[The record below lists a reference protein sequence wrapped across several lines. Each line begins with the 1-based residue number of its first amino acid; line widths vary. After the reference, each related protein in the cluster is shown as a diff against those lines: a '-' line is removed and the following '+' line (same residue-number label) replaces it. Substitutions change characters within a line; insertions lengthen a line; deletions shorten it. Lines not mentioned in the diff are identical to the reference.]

1 MEDEEEQKHFK
12 QVISAFFNYS
22 VDAMRDISRME
33 RDYNQIDAKYQKYLS
48 FDFKKDRIDRLK
60 KAVLQNSLVLN
71 QIVKEYQSLFEFD
84 RLPNG
89 LIAFKP
95 MFIKPSDIVKMRS
108 TIKSFLRDWSS
119 EVSTTSIHI
128 FRARKKGRC
137 VTTPSRRRC
146 TLISLTRLTQRRGRG

>member
-1 MEDEEEQKHFK
+1 M
-12 QVISAFFNYS
+12 IAAFFNYS
-22 VDAMRDISRME
+22 MDAMRDIARME
-33 RDYNQIDAKYQKYLS
+33 KDYAQIDPKYQKCLS
-48 FDFKKDRIDRLK
+48 FDFKKDRIGRLK
-60 KAVLQNSLVLN
+60 KAVIQNSLVLN

-119 EVSTTSIHI
+119 EVSI
-128 FRARKKGRC
+128 F
-137 VTTPSRRRC
+137 
-146 TLISLTRLTQRRGRG
+146 LTYN